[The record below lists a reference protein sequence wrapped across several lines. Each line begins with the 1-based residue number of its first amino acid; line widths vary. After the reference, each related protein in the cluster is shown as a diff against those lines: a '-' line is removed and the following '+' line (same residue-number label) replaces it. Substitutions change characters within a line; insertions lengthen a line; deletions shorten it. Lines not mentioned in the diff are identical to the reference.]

1 MPCLDFSAIV
11 FDICGH
17 HQVDIWGFKSNDD
30 EILVF
35 RIPQYYFNHIIT
47 VTIKSLPFF
56 IVYNFNVAPPD
67 HPFPIRDS
75 WLVRSDWHLHN
86 STIPQFS
93 FHTRSSLFYSPR
105 KSAHFLR
112 LFSSSSYLSVC
123 FCWLFP
129 LPHIWGTLKTLK
141 KRTAYNTYNYWES
154 R

>member
-105 KSAHFLR
+105 KKRTFPKIVFL
-112 LFSSSSYLSVC
+112 LLLSVS
-123 FCWLFP
+123 LLVLTFP
-129 LPHIWGTLKTLK
+129 IASSLGNFKNFK
-141 KRTAYNTYNYWES
+141 KKKCIQYI
-154 R
+154 